1 MKPVTTNSQPAYDHA
16 PTQLPQR
23 AHGIPVG
30 PTADD
35 ELDEDRR
42 EPDERDERQ
51 IGDQKRRS
59 AVLAGDEGEPPDVPQ
74 SDCAA
79 DRGEDEPRPRC
90 PCLACHFVCRIETPD
105 P

>member
-1 MKPVTTNSQPAYDHA
+1 MTK
-16 PTQLPQR
+16 
-23 AHGIPVG
+23 
-30 PTADD
+30 
-35 ELDEDRR
+35 LDEDRR

-79 DRGEDEPRPRC
+79 DRGEDEPVRVAHVSRAHLCAGSKPR
-90 PCLACHFVCRIETPD
+90 TP
-105 P
+105 